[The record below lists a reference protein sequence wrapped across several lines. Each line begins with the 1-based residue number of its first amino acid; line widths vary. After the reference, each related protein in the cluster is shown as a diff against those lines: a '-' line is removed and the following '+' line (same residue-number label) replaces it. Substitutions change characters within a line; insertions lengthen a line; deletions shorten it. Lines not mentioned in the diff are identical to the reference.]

1 MDPLSITASV
11 ITVVTLTGQL
21 ISLGYSYGVGVSGC
35 PQELRDLTTELIS
48 FSTILGAVRS
58 VLDPTQNPTAGPHP
72 TLIGNSLQ
80 NNLDECATQ
89 LGKLLLFLQKY
100 QDPADGKVKKV
111 VKRMMWPL
119 KEQETKEWIA
129 RIEGYKSTFSLAL
142 STDGLHL
149 SRVISVNVLELK
161 KDQEEERRLAVLK
174 RKGCYPGEFSPLC
187 FLIVRVVTAGDKFL
201 KTLNWLSPADRWRNY
216 DAACML
222 RNPGTGGW
230 VTERDGFKE
239 WLKKDN
245 SMLWIHGIR
254 ASSIPLLLS
263 GISSRR
269 LTSATTSWLRKNH
282 PIDEIEQTDTE
293 LIYYYFDF
301 KEATKQTSRDLYGN
315 LISQL
320 LENDSEVSPEV
331 ERLHDDANGNPP
343 QLDDLK
349 EALIKL
355 LAARPKT
362 IIVID
367 ALDECQDRSEILDSL
382 LKLHEPA
389 SGKVNLLITS
399 RQEEDIKRAFSGFP
413 NIAIKPADIKDD
425 IKKFITTEMERQPKL
440 RRLPPHMKAE
450 IMNALSI
457 GADGVFRWAKHSL
470 ERVARQR
477 TNKAIRSTLHA
488 LSRNM
493 DQTYE
498 LALTKIPPE
507 DAILAQRILQWLV
520 CSFRPLTL
528 EELVEAIAIDPG
540 ACTLDRTTLLNDPED
555 IKEICA
561 GLASL
566 GDDGKTVGLAHFS
579 VKEYL
584 ISPQIASSPTAAPF
598 RIDLQ
603 ETHVLLAKRCLT
615 YLSFEDFELGPTRDE
630 AEFEK
635 RVEDHPFLRYASQ
648 NWPLHALRYSPD
660 RDDVEFL
667 ALANGFLN
675 PSAVGENLLAWAQ
688 ARHVEEVGVAGK
700 WDGYLDCEVVKVL
713 LKKEKQEIEALIKD
727 PWALAGCECFGGGG
741 SGGGRVAI

>member
-1 MDPLSITASV
+1 MDPLSITASI
-11 ITVVTLTGQL
+11 ITIVTLTGQL
-21 ISLGYSYGVGVSGC
+21 ISLGYSYGAGVSGC
-35 PQELRDLTTELIS
+35 PKELRDLSAELIS
-48 FSTILGAVRS
+48 FSTVLDAVRG
-58 VLDPTQNPTAGPHP
+58 VLDPTKNPTAGTHP

-80 NNLDECATQ
+80 TNLDECATQ
-89 LGKLLLFLQKY
+89 LKRFLLFLQKY

-119 KEQETKEWIA
+119 KEQETKDWIA

-149 SRVISVNVLELK
+149 SRFISVNVLELK
-161 KDQEEERRLAVLK
+161 KDQEEERRVV
-174 RKGCYPGEFSPLC
+174 
-187 FLIVRVVTAGDKFL
+187 IVGDKFQ

-222 RNPGTGGW
+222 RHPGTGGW
-230 VTERDGFKE
+230 LTERDGFKE
-239 WLKKDN
+239 WLQKDN
-245 SMLWIHGIR
+245 SMLWIHGIPGCGKTIL
-254 ASSIPLLLS
+254 SSVI
-263 GISSRR
+263 
-269 LTSATTSWLRKNH
+269 
-282 PIDEIEQTDTE
+282 IDKIQDETEQTDTE

-320 LENDSEVSPEV
+320 LDHDGEVSPEV
-331 ERLHDDANGNPP
+331 EKLYDDANGNPP
-343 QLDDLK
+343 NLDDLK
-349 EALIKL
+349 VALTKL
-355 LAARPKT
+355 LATRPKT
-362 IIVID
+362 VIVID
-367 ALDECQDRSEILDSL
+367 ALDECKDRSEIFDSL

-399 RQEEDIKRAFSGFP
+399 RQEADIKWAFSGTP
-413 NIAIKPADIKDD
+413 SIAIKPVDIKDD
-425 IKKFITTEMERQPKL
+425 IKKFITAEMDRRPKL

-457 GADGVFRWAKHSL
+457 GADGMFRWVKHSL
-470 ERVARQR
+470 DRVARQR
-477 TNKAIRSTLHA
+477 SNKAIRSTLNA

-498 LALTKIPPE
+498 RTLKNIPPE
-507 DAILAQRILQWLV
+507 DATLAQRVLQWLV

-528 EELVEAIAIDPG
+528 EELVEAIAVELG
-540 ACTLDRTTLLNDPED
+540 ASTLDRTTLLNDPED
-555 IKEICA
+555 ITDICA
-561 GLASL
+561 GLVSL

-584 ISPQIASSPTAAPF
+584 ISPHIMSSPIAAPF

-603 ETHVLLAKRCLT
+603 ETHILLAKRCLT

-630 AEFEK
+630 AEFEQ
-635 RVEDHPFLRYASQ
+635 RVEDHPLLRYASQ
-648 NWPLHALRYSPD
+648 NWSLHALHYSPN

-667 ALANGFLN
+667 TLANGFLN
-675 PSAVGENLLAWAQ
+675 PSAVGEHLLAWAQ
-688 ARHVEEVGVAGK
+688 ARHVEEAGVAGK
-700 WDGYLDCEVVKVL
+700 WDGYLDCEVIKVL
-713 LKKEKQEIEALIKD
+713 VKKEKQGIDALTRD

-741 SGGGRVAI
+741 SGGGRAVV